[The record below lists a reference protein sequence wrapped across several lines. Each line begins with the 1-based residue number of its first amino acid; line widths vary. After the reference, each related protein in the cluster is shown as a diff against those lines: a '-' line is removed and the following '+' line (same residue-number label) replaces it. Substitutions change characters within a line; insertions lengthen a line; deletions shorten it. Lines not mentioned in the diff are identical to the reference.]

1 MKLSNPHMLYLVW
14 VVLLLA
20 GVIVYGTRKRA
31 RILGRFASAKAFE
44 AIAPGVKT
52 KKRLI
57 RGVLTILAFLC
68 LVAALAG
75 PLVGFR
81 WETVEQKGV
90 DIMIC
95 LDLSRSMLA
104 QDIKPSRL
112 ERAKREILD
121 LLGMMKSDR
130 AGLVAFAGKAIL
142 QCPLTMDHGAF
153 NIFLNALEP
162 DYLPVGGTDIGGAID
177 TALSGFEKEQVSEKA
192 IILITDGENTSGVPL
207 EVAKKAARENVRIFC
222 IGVGSEAGAPVPDVN
237 GGFKKDGQGRIVIS
251 KVDDSGLEKIAST
264 ARGVYVRSDAGDM
277 DLDLIYDREIRGRM
291 EKKTL
296 KSGKRKVWENRFQWF
311 LFPAVVLLLIETM
324 LADNRRGIFFSLLF
338 AAVLLGS
345 TPAPG
350 FAGASKSVQK
360 GIEAYQA
367 GEYERAE
374 KHFIDAQLDRPEMAE
389 LYYNIGSAAY
399 KKGDYEAAVKNFTR
413 AGETDDSNLKAKAG
427 YNLGNA
433 LYRSG
438 RIEDAIKEYE
448 GVLSLAPGDTEAKEN
463 LEFVKKKL
471 KERKKQQKENKN
483 KDQQNDKQNKDQQD
497 KGRQGQNKPGN
508 NKPGDNKDGDSKDGN
523 KDRQQNKPSDSNP
536 KGSGKSENSKSGEQP
551 GDPRDKQDNASQSPD
566 DKPEKQD
573 AGKEQARQQSPPEN
587 GQGAVDQQARA
598 RERMLNRLTD
608 KPGRAMM
615 PAYDK
620 GRVAK
625 DW

>member
-20 GVIVYGTRKRA
+20 GGIVYGHRKRA
-31 RILGRFASAKAFE
+31 KILGRFATAKAFE
-44 AIAPGVKT
+44 TIAPGVKT

-57 RGVLTILAFLC
+57 RGVLTTLALFC
-68 LVAALAG
+68 LVVALAG

-90 DIMIC
+90 DVMIC

-112 ERAKREILD
+112 ERAKREIID

-142 QCPLTMDHGAF
+142 QCPLTMDHSAF

-162 DYLPVGGTDIGGAID
+162 DYLPVGGTDIGGAIE
-177 TALSGFEKEQVSEKA
+177 TALSGFEKEQASEKA
-192 IILITDGENTSGVPL
+192 IIIITDGENTSGTPL
-207 EVAKKAARENVRIFC
+207 ELAKKAAKANVRIFC
-222 IGVGSEAGAPVPDVN
+222 IGVGSESGAPVPDSS
-237 GGFKKDGQGRIVIS
+237 GGFKKDDQGRIVIS
-251 KVDDSGLEKIAST
+251 KVDDAGLEKIAAT
-264 ARGVYVRSDAGDM
+264 ARGVYVRSVAGDM
-277 DLDLIYDREIRGRM
+277 DLDRIYDQEIRGKM

-311 LFPAVVLLLIETM
+311 LFPAVVLFLIETM
-324 LADNRRGIFFSLLF
+324 LADNRKGIFFSFFF
-338 AAVLLGS
+338 AVVVLAS

-350 FAGASKSVQK
+350 FAGASKSVEK
-360 GIEAYQA
+360 GIEAYRA
-367 GEYERAE
+367 GEYEQAE
-374 KHFIDAQLDRPEMAE
+374 KHFIDAQLDRPGMAE

-413 AGETDDSNLKAKAG
+413 AGETDDSNLKTRAL

-438 RIEDAIKEYE
+438 RIEEAVKEYE

-471 KERKKQQKENKN
+471 EEQKKQQKNQDKENQD
-483 KDQQNDKQNKDQQD
+483 KDQQNKDQQ
-497 KGRQGQNKPGN
+497 QENKPGGDKEQNRDKDKGKQN
-508 NKPGDNKDGDSKDGN
+508 NPSSDESPKDSKGSES
-523 KDRQQNKPSDSNP
+523 KDRPEDS
-536 KGSGKSENSKSGEQP
+536 
-551 GDPRDKQDNASQSPD
+551 RDKQDNASQSPD
-566 DKPEKQD
+566 DNPEKQD
-573 AGKEQARQQSPPEN
+573 DSKEQARQQSPPEK
-587 GQGAVDQQARA
+587 GQSAAMDQQAQA
-598 RERMLNRLTD
+598 QERMLNRLTD
-608 KPGRAMM
+608 KPGKAMM

-620 GRVAK
+620 GRVTK